1 MKSRDFLGGPVVK
14 TLPSNV
20 RVVGLTPSQE
30 AKITPNSQW
39 KNQDIEQK
47 QYCNKFN
54 KDFTTT
60 HIKKPFKKSH

>member
-20 RVVGLTPSQE
+20 QVVGLTPSQE
-30 AKITPNSQW
+30 AKITHTSQW

-54 KDFTTT
+54 KDFNNDPY
-60 HIKKPFKKSH
+60 KKIF